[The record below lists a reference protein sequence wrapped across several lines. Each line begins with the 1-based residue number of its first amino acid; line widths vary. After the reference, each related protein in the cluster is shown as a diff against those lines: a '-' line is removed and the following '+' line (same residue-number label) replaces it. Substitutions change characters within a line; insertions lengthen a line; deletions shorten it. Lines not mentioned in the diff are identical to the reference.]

1 MVVQLGEVRS
11 ALERARQAA
20 VDGDTHEAASD
31 IDAALALLDGDLLLT
46 PRQAANVIGI
56 EEPLIVTVWC
66 HQGKL
71 RCENAGNEFLVPQ
84 TEAAR
89 FRETDEVGRMRWSD
103 AAHAAS
109 AELGWDRPL
118 TEEEMD
124 FYFGSSQGNLPWHA
138 TASPW
143 TKGECRRGS
152 SSTRAFWFPSKAA
165 KSCNDSLRPGLSR
178 RSGRHGSSPS

>member
-1 MVVQLGEVRS
+1 MAVRLDEVRS
-11 ALERARQAA
+11 VLARARQAA
-20 VDGDTHEAASD
+20 EEGNAEEVASD
-31 IDAALALLDGDLLLT
+31 LDEALAMLDADPLLT
-46 PRQAANVIGI
+46 PRQAADLIGI
-56 EEPLIVTVWC
+56 QLELIVLGWC

-71 RCENAGNEFLVPQ
+71 RCAGKGRDQLVPRSEAERFRDSP
-84 TEAAR
+84 EAAR
-89 FRETDEVGRMRWSD
+89 IRWSD

-143 TKGECRRGS
+143 TKGE
-152 SSTRAFWFPSKAA
+152 
-165 KSCNDSLRPGLSR
+165 
-178 RSGRHGSSPS
+178 